1 MKNFEKIP
9 VRDIEGLKALDVQ
22 LKEAVD
28 DTIKHYQAGLITY
41 EETARLIYEGFKR
54 YKKELLE
61 QVEKY
66 ETEHELTLTEL
77 TESKSHFIGW
87 DERIITKIKTGASMF
102 ERKNR
107 FLFDL

>member
-1 MKNFEKIP
+1 MTKKNYKVNIRETMTDESFTFWID
-9 VRDIEGLKALDVQ
+9 RLNLDTWKA
-22 LKEAVD
+22 
-28 DTIKHYQAGLITY
+28 I
-41 EETARLIYEGFKR
+41 
-54 YKKELLE
+54 KKELLE

-66 ETEHELTLTEL
+66 ETEHELTLTEQ
-77 TESKSHFIGW
+77 TESKSHFLGW